1 MYPKKPKPKRIV
13 AIPSNLFLKNHLREK
28 TLRIGLLARAFAVF
42 RVEEVIIYKISG
54 VNDEANINIIK
65 KILEYLEC
73 PQYIRSRLFKKD
85 PVLKYAGILPPLR
98 TPHHPLKN
106 EKTTYREGVVIRR
119 RRNYVL
125 VDVGLESPVKV
136 FAKKRIRDGE
146 RVSIVIS
153 YDSQGNVK
161 KAEIVERDNI
171 GIYWGYTVEISKSL
185 TRTIKESGADLVVA
199 TSRKG
204 DLIQDISQRFIEK
217 MHDARKLILLF
228 GSQKE
233 GLFEIAK
240 REGRKLPDISDL
252 IINFVPYQGTKTV
265 RTEEAIFATLSIVNY
280 LNTLM

>member
-73 PQYIRSRLFKKD
+73 PQYIRSRLFEKD

-125 VDVGLESPVKV
+125 VDVGLESPVEV

>member
-1 MYPKKPKPKRIV
+1 MYPKKPKPKRVV

-106 EKTTYREGVVIRR
+106 EKTMYREGVVIRR

-125 VDVGLESPVKV
+125 VDVGLESPVEV

>member
-1 MYPKKPKPKRIV
+1 MYPKKPKPKRVV

-125 VDVGLESPVKV
+125 VDVGLESPVEV

-265 RTEEAIFATLSIVNY
+265 R
-280 LNTLM
+280 

>member
-125 VDVGLESPVKV
+125 VDVGLESPVEV

>member
-1 MYPKKPKPKRIV
+1 
-13 AIPSNLFLKNHLREK
+13 
-28 TLRIGLLARAFAVF
+28 
-42 RVEEVIIYKISG
+42 
-54 VNDEANINIIK
+54 
-65 KILEYLEC
+65 
-73 PQYIRSRLFKKD
+73 
-85 PVLKYAGILPPLR
+85 
-98 TPHHPLKN
+98 
-106 EKTTYREGVVIRR
+106 
-119 RRNYVL
+119 
-125 VDVGLESPVKV
+125 
-136 FAKKRIRDGE
+136 
-146 RVSIVIS
+146 
-153 YDSQGNVK
+153 
-161 KAEIVERDNI
+161 
-171 GIYWGYTVEISKSL
+171 
-185 TRTIKESGADLVVA
+185 LVVA

>member
-1 MYPKKPKPKRIV
+1 MYPKKPKPKRVV

-136 FAKKRIRDGE
+136 FAKKPIRDGE

-185 TRTIKESGADLVVA
+185 TRAIKESGADLVVA

-204 DLIQDISQRFIEK
+204 DLIQDISQRLFEK

>member
-136 FAKKRIRDGE
+136 FAKKPIRDGE

-185 TRTIKESGADLVVA
+185 TRAIKESGADLVVA

>member
-1 MYPKKPKPKRIV
+1 MYPKKPKPKRVV

-125 VDVGLESPVKV
+125 VDVGLESPVEV

>member
-1 MYPKKPKPKRIV
+1 MYPKKPKPKRVV

-73 PQYIRSRLFKKD
+73 PQYIRSRLFEKD

-185 TRTIKESGADLVVA
+185 TRAIKESGADLVVA

>member
-1 MYPKKPKPKRIV
+1 MYPKKPKPKRVV

-125 VDVGLESPVKV
+125 VDVGLEPPVKV

>member
-73 PQYIRSRLFKKD
+73 PQYIRSRLFEKD

-185 TRTIKESGADLVVA
+185 TRAIKESGADLVVA